1 MSKQLRKKTQEM
13 PQEEVITLAS
23 IESKPKYSSQDFLAK
38 KVVRVVP
45 IETRTFTNQQIE
57 QLPEGFIHEGMG
69 RSLELKR
76 DRTTGEFLPIF
87 DNIENIITPQFPDE
101 PMTELEFFTKI
112 TGYDLAFSKDSKNF
126 WSGWISEGPNNRGK
140 LPYSVKLPKEGLT
153 LDLSNAWDN
162 ITWRVLKTND
172 RYIAPS
178 WELRNA
184 KPTYWFALVDE
195 RISVDLKKEEI
206 NLKLKATEEFNKI
219 KDHREILMEFMIIKD
234 PNNIISKT
242 ASTDFLFNLVYE
254 VMETNPKLF
263 LSIVNDEYREDK
275 ILIFK
280 AVRAGVLK
288 KISTKYFT
296 MGDEP
301 LGVLGD
307 VISLINNPEKLEFR
321 KKLEFQVENSN
332 L

>member
-87 DNIENIITPQFPDE
+87 DNIENVITPQFPDE

>member
-1 MSKQLRKKTQEM
+1 
-13 PQEEVITLAS
+13 
-23 IESKPKYSSQDFLAK
+23 
-38 KVVRVVP
+38 
-45 IETRTFTNQQIE
+45 
-57 QLPEGFIHEGMG
+57 
-69 RSLELKR
+69 
-76 DRTTGEFLPIF
+76 
-87 DNIENIITPQFPDE
+87 
-101 PMTELEFFTKI
+101 
-112 TGYDLAFSKDSKNF
+112 
-126 WSGWISEGPNNRGK
+126 
-140 LPYSVKLPKEGLT
+140 
-153 LDLSNAWDN
+153 
-162 ITWRVLKTND
+162 
-172 RYIAPS
+172 
-178 WELRNA
+178 
-184 KPTYWFALVDE
+184 
-195 RISVDLKKEEI
+195 
-206 NLKLKATEEFNKI
+206 
-219 KDHREILMEFMIIKD
+219 MEFKNIKD

-242 ASTDFLFNLVYE
+242 ASTDFLFKLVYE

>member
-23 IESKPKYSSQDFLAK
+23 IESKPQYPTQDFLAK

-87 DNIENIITPQFPDE
+87 DNIENVLTPQFPDE

>member
-87 DNIENIITPQFPDE
+87 DNIENVLTPQFPDE

-242 ASTDFLFNLVYE
+242 ASTDFLFNLLHE
-254 VMETNPKLF
+254 VM
-263 LSIVNDEYREDK
+263 
-275 ILIFK
+275 
-280 AVRAGVLK
+280 
-288 KISTKYFT
+288 
-296 MGDEP
+296 
-301 LGVLGD
+301 
-307 VISLINNPEKLEFR
+307 
-321 KKLEFQVENSN
+321 
-332 L
+332 